1 MPAYDFNT
9 GSIFN
14 ETFVPLSYIKS
25 RHPYFTLST
34 VKSTL
39 QTQEFYKMRAYIAVS
54 SSYTTWV
61 STGSVDTTGIF
72 SGYPTS
78 SLSDIT
84 VLPQFS

>member
-14 ETFVPLSYIKS
+14 ENIVSLDYIKS
-25 RHPYFTLST
+25 RHSYYALNTINNII
-34 VKSTL
+34 
-39 QTQEFYKMRAYIAVS
+39 QDQEFYRMRAYIAVS
-54 SSYTTWV
+54 SSYITWV

-72 SGYPTS
+72 SGFPTS